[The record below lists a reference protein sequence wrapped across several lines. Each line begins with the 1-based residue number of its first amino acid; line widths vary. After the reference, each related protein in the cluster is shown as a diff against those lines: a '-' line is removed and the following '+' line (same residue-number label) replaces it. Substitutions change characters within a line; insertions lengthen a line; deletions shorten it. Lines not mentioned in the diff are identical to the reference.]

1 MKRIKCPNCGGT
13 IAAPEEAE
21 SVTCEFCKSEVP
33 LYSETSEQ
41 RFVYVDAARMRESD
55 NRTRLKEK
63 ELEMENQRHEQE
75 REDEKEERSRER
87 RAKHTRMALITAV
100 SVIAFLAI
108 VAFLIVNRVRHIG
121 DIRMPDS
128 CEAFVGRNY
137 AAVADQLSD
146 LGFTDI
152 RLDEHAD
159 LVISQKNRFN
169 QITEVSI
176 GGSKKFR
183 KGAWFEKDDPVVLS
197 YHTADPDKL
206 SYVQVPGLPESFIG
220 DNYEVVKKQ
229 FENAGFT
236 AVSFEAKDDVTLLTR
251 DYASGDVYQVT
262 IDGRGAFSSTDCFPK
277 DAKVL
282 ICLHA
287 DSSLF
292 KKIEANNSEMIRM
305 PKKASDYNGLN
316 HADVRKQLE
325 SLGFSNVQEE
335 MLDDLTNKKA
345 DDAGKVAE
353 VLIDGNSG
361 FKKGDSFSGAKA
373 EVVIRYHSIPAEK
386 QSQVKIDENFK
397 GKQVDIVLDT
407 LGKLNFENVLAVP
420 LGDLESSTDKK
431 NGQVESVT
439 CGGAV
444 MKKGEYYSPGEE
456 TIIRYHSVS
465 DAALAE
471 ETRHAEERQGKIV
484 MPQSASKY
492 CGKDYEKVEAEMRAL
507 GFTKITLV
515 SVNDTKSFEIWNKG
529 KVASIT
535 IDGKSDFKE
544 DDYFEYGVE
553 VVITYHT
560 PA

>member
-1 MKRIKCPNCGGT
+1 MLSAENFTAGHIMEIRENRKVDPAILERSIYALGLLEALVKVGMPFIFKGGT
-13 IAAPEEAE
+13 GIMLLTDRP
-21 SVTCEFCKSEVP
+21 
-33 LYSETSEQ
+33 
-41 RFVYVDAARMRESD
+41 R
-55 NRTRLKEK
+55 RL
-63 ELEMENQRHEQE
+63 
-75 REDEKEERSRER
+75 S
-87 RAKHTRMALITAV
+87 
-100 SVIAFLAI
+100 
-108 VAFLIVNRVRHIG
+108 
-121 DIRMPDS
+121 
-128 CEAFVGRNY
+128 
-137 AAVADQLSD
+137 
-146 LGFTDI
+146 TDI
-152 RLDEHAD
+152 DIIVE
-159 LVISQKNRFN
+159 
-169 QITEVSI
+169 
-176 GGSKKFR
+176 
-183 KGAWFEKDDPVVLS
+183 
-197 YHTADPDKL
+197 
-206 SYVQVPGLPESFIG
+206 PG
-220 DNYEVVKKQ
+220 
-229 FENAGFT
+229 
-236 AVSFEAKDDVTLLTR
+236 
-251 DYASGDVYQVT
+251 
-262 IDGRGAFSSTDCFPK
+262 TD
-277 DAKVL
+277 
-282 ICLHA
+282 I
-287 DSSLF
+287 
-292 KKIEANNSEMIRM
+292 
-305 PKKASDYNGLN
+305 
-316 HADVRKQLE
+316 Q
-325 SLGFSNVQEE
+325 E

-529 KVASIT
+529 R
-535 IDGKSDFKE
+535 
-544 DDYFEYGVE
+544 
-553 VVITYHT
+553 
-560 PA
+560 